1 MSSTDERRLRRFFQ
15 DELVRAARELRQR
28 GVSFFPLRAE
38 PEQPTWYVP
47 GPVGEPEFVEF
58 EAEDCE
64 RRLRDYWQA
73 QGLPELAR
81 LAGPLL
87 ELAHSLELDE
97 EQSADVSPFVYVM
110 Y

>member
-15 DELVRAARELRQR
+15 EELVRAADELRRR
-28 GVSFFPLRAE
+28 GVSLFPLRPE
-38 PEQPTWYVP
+38 PEQATWYVP
-47 GPVGEPEFVEF
+47 GPAGEPEFVEL

-64 RRLRDYWQA
+64 QKLRDHWQA

-81 LAGPLL
+81 LAGPIL
-87 ELAHSLELDE
+87 ELARSLELDE
-97 EQSADVSPFVYVM
+97 EQAADVSPFVYVM